1 MDWRPLVTMLTV
13 VTRHRGQRLDLPG
26 GGVTGLDGL
35 HSHQGREVISDGVL
49 ESLDTLV
56 VLKHFD
62 GGRMDQGKGF
72 NLKVRR
78 IRIS

>member
-1 MDWRPLVTMLTV
+1 MLTV

-56 VLKHFD
+56 VLEHFD
-62 GGRMDQGKGF
+62 GGRVDKGKGQDLNSRTF
-72 NLKVRR
+72 
-78 IRIS
+78 